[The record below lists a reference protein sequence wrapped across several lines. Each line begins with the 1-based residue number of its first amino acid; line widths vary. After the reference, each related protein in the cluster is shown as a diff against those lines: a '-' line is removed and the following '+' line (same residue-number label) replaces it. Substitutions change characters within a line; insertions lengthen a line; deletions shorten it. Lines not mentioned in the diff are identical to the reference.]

1 MASWGSAASKIG
13 NRTDIAIVG
22 IGCRFPGARNV
33 NEYWDLLSE
42 PKPQLRTVPDSRWR
56 RDAFYNDDFR
66 DTSAAYSDKMALLDD
81 VGQFDAGH
89 YGIPPRRARSLDPQH
104 RLLVDLTREAL
115 QDAGWEAGGFERE
128 DTSVIMSLSDSGY
141 REMSTLHL
149 RLRQL
154 AGGEFGRSA
163 GAELAEAGSA
173 VGGLHA
179 TAMAGLL
186 LNMGP
191 SSISS
196 VFDLHGE
203 SYALDAAC
211 SGGLTA
217 VANAV
222 FALRAGRCRI
232 AVAGGAQLVLTPD
245 LLVGLCRI
253 GAVSRSGECRPFD
266 ERADGFVLGEGA
278 GVLVLRPLA
287 DAQAAGDRVYAVI
300 RGVGLSNDGTV
311 KGGMMPQESG
321 QLLALRRAYRDAD
334 VEPGSVGY
342 LEAHGTATSV
352 GDDVEINALG
362 ELRRDAAA
370 PAYLGAAKSV
380 VGHSLGT
387 AGIAGLIKS
396 VLSVHKGQILPQ
408 PDFEPAGHLA
418 LDEAGLRVA
427 GEVTPWVSPDGPR
440 RAGVSA
446 FGFGGT
452 NVHVVLE
459 EFPAAAEVPPSG
471 PQLLLLTAR
480 DRAGLARHAREVA
493 EVLSREPLP
502 LATVAATL
510 ARRTL
515 FAERLAVVAED
526 CAVAQLMAA
535 SVALESGQT
544 GELAPGT
551 YAGVVAPGAEVPAPD
566 LPLLEL
572 AALAVTGPGLR
583 PTLSATP
590 PCTLPPSP
598 LSPRE
603 HWVVDAA
610 KRAKAQALA
619 PLGGRPSAEPVATQ
633 ELPSARD
640 VLAVVLEEV
649 ARTSAFPATD
659 LSAAHLLID
668 DLGFDSLMLT
678 ELEANLRKR
687 FPGQRFEI
695 DQERGVTIGAVAGL
709 ITPAVAVPF
718 ASVGDGVL
726 AAEVSLVPEVV
737 APSVAVPFASPAD
750 AGLAAE
756 VSLAPEVV
764 APAVAVPF
772 ASVGDAGLAAE
783 VSLAPEVAAPPM
795 AVPFASPAD
804 AGLAAPESVA
814 PAGVADAPAPGMS
827 SHAEAFASGVAG
839 QTAPGV
845 APLAPEAVVADGA
858 GWATP
863 AATVLTA
870 PAVDAPALG
879 LSSAS
884 PSESFASGVAG
895 PTAPAAPLVPKA
907 VGPDEAGLT
916 APGAA
921 PLVPGTVP
929 AAAGRTS
936 PSATV
941 PMTPAA
947 VTPAVAGTRAVR
959 MPPAPETVAFDPATA
974 SIDDFPEAAAIDARL
989 REFSDLGVANPYF
1002 RKHQG
1007 RMTSTTSVGGR
1018 EFLSFSSYNYLGLSG
1033 HPTVTAAVHDAVERY
1048 GTSVS
1053 GSRLLAGDRDLTRQL
1068 ETELASFLGT
1078 DDCLALVSGH
1088 ATNVSAIGHL
1098 VGPGDLVIHDS
1109 LAHDSILQGCALS
1122 GATRRPFPHN
1132 DVTQLADILRRT
1144 RARFRR
1150 VLIVVEGAYS
1160 MDGDLADL
1168 PGLIDLKKR
1177 YGALLM
1183 VDEAH
1188 SIGTVGATGAGV
1200 GEHYSVDRSDVD
1212 LWMGTL
1218 SKSLAGCGGYLAGSA
1233 RTIQWLRYSL
1243 PGFVYSV
1250 GLTPANAAASLAA
1263 LRVLR
1268 AEPVRL
1274 ARLRVNSRLFL
1285 ELSRAAALPTGSA
1298 SATPIV
1304 PCVVGDSTTTLRLA
1318 TTLYD
1323 HGIIVDPIL
1332 YPAVDESQTRLRFF
1346 LTSDHEADQL
1356 KYTVAT
1362 VAREL
1367 TRLRES

>member
-1 MASWGSAASKIG
+1 MASWGSAAEKIG
-13 NRTDIAIVG
+13 NQQDIAVVG

-42 PKPQLRTVPDSRWR
+42 PKPQFRTVPDSRWR
-56 RDAFYNDDFR
+56 RDSFYNDDFR

-81 VGQFDAGH
+81 VGHFDAGH
-89 YGIPPRRARSLDPQH
+89 YGIPPRRAKSLDPQH

-115 QDAGWEAGGFERE
+115 QDAGWEAEGFDRD
-128 DTSVIMSLSDSGY
+128 DTSVIMSLAESGY
-141 REMSTLHL
+141 REMSTLHI

-163 GAELAEAGSA
+163 GPELAEAASA

-191 SSISS
+191 SSISN

-245 LLVGLCRI
+245 LFVGLCRI
-253 GAVSRSGECRPFD
+253 GAISRSGECRPFD
-266 ERADGFVLGEGA
+266 SRADGFVLGEGA
-278 GVLVLRPLA
+278 GVLVLRRLA

-321 QLLALRRAYRDAD
+321 QLLALRRAYRDAG

-362 ELRRDAAA
+362 ELRRDAAE

-427 GEVTPWVSPDGPR
+427 GAMTPWTEPPGRPR
-440 RAGVSA
+440 CAGVSA

-459 EFPAAAEVPPSG
+459 EAPGAEVAPAGG

-480 DRAGLARHAREVA
+480 DRTGLARHARDIA

-502 LATVAATL
+502 LAAVAATL

-515 FAERLAVVAED
+515 FPERLALVAD
-526 CAVAQLMAA
+526 DAADAVTKLVTA
-535 SVALESGQT
+535 SVALESGMP
-544 GELAPGT
+544 GEPAPET
-551 YAGVVAPGAEVPAPD
+551 FAGVVAPGAEETAPD

-572 AALAVTGPGLR
+572 AKRAVTGAGLR
-583 PTLSATP
+583 PAYGRTPLS
-590 PCTLPPSP
+590 TLPPSP
-598 LSPRE
+598 LSPRN
-603 HWVVDAA
+603 HWVVDDT
-610 KRAKAQALA
+610 KRAKAQTMP
-619 PLGGRPSAEPVATQ
+619 PLGTGACAEPETAEPQPV
-633 ELPSARD
+633 PSARD

-649 ARTSAFPATD
+649 ARTSAFPVAD
-659 LSAAHLLID
+659 LHAGQVLVE

-678 ELEANLRKR
+678 ELEAGLRKR
-687 FPGQRFEI
+687 FPGRTFAIE
-695 DQERGVTIGAVAGL
+695 QERGVTIGAVAGL
-709 ITPAVAVPF
+709 VTPPPVP
-718 ASVGDGVL
+718 
-726 AAEVSLVPEVV
+726 
-737 APSVAVPFASPAD
+737 
-750 AGLAAE
+750 
-756 VSLAPEVV
+756 
-764 APAVAVPF
+764 
-772 ASVGDAGLAAE
+772 
-783 VSLAPEVAAPPM
+783 AAPP
-795 AVPFASPAD
+795 VSPA
-804 AGLAAPESVA
+804 E
-814 PAGVADAPAPGMS
+814 
-827 SHAEAFASGVAG
+827 
-839 QTAPGV
+839 
-845 APLAPEAVVADGA
+845 
-858 GWATP
+858 
-863 AATVLTA
+863 
-870 PAVDAPALG
+870 
-879 LSSAS
+879 
-884 PSESFASGVAG
+884 
-895 PTAPAAPLVPKA
+895 
-907 VGPDEAGLT
+907 
-916 APGAA
+916 
-921 PLVPGTVP
+921 
-929 AAAGRTS
+929 
-936 PSATV
+936 
-941 PMTPAA
+941 
-947 VTPAVAGTRAVR
+947 
-959 MPPAPETVAFDPATA
+959 VAFDPATA

-989 REFSDLGVANPYF
+989 REFTDLGVPNPYF

-1007 RMTSTTSVGGR
+1007 RMTSTTTVAGR
-1018 EFLSFSSYNYLGLSG
+1018 QYLSFSSYNYLGLSG
-1033 HPTVTAAVHDAVERY
+1033 HPAVTAAVHEAVERY

-1053 GSRLLAGDRDLTRQL
+1053 GSRLLAGERDLTRRL
-1068 ETELASFLGT
+1068 ETELADFLGT
-1078 DDCLALVSGH
+1078 GDCLALVSGH

-1098 VGPGDLVIHDS
+1098 VGPGDLIVHDS

-1122 GATRRPFPHN
+1122 GATRRPFAHN
-1132 DVTQLADILRRT
+1132 DAAQLEDVLRRT
-1144 RARFRR
+1144 RSRFRR
-1150 VLIVVEGAYS
+1150 VLVVVEGVYS

-1168 PGLIDLKKR
+1168 PNLIELKKR

-1188 SIGTVGATGAGV
+1188 SIGTVGARGAGV
-1200 GEHYSVDRSDVD
+1200 GEHFGVDRSDVD
-1212 LWMGTL
+1212 IWMGTL

-1233 RTIQWLRYSL
+1233 RTVQWLRYSL

-1263 LRVLR
+1263 LEVLR
-1268 AEPVRL
+1268 TEPERL
-1274 ARLRVNSRLFL
+1274 ARLRHNSQLFL
-1285 ELSRAAALPTGSA
+1285 ELCRAATLPTGSA
-1298 SATPIV
+1298 GSTPIV

-1318 TTLYD
+1318 STLYD
-1323 HGIIVDPIL
+1323 RGIIVDPIL
-1332 YPAVDESQTRLRFF
+1332 YPAVDEAQTRLRFF
-1346 LTSDHEADQL
+1346 LTTDHDDTQL
-1356 KYTVAT
+1356 TYTAT
-1362 VAREL
+1362 TVSEVLAA
-1367 TRLRES
+1367 LRS